1 MEKEL
6 GEIKAV
12 LKKYGQ
18 EHLLNNFENL
28 DEAHKKELLKEIKG
42 INFEL
47 VTSLYDSAKR
57 KKRTLKMKLH
67 QLIIWI
73 NLN

>member
-42 INFEL
+42 INET
-47 VTSLYDSAKR
+47 VAKFCNWR
-57 KKRTLKMKLH
+57 
-67 QLIIWI
+67 ISV
-73 NLN
+73 

>member
-28 DEAHKKELLKEIKG
+28 DEAHKKRIIKR
-42 INFEL
+42 N
-47 VTSLYDSAKR
+47 KR
-57 KKRTLKMKLH
+57 D
-67 QLIIWI
+67 
-73 NLN
+73 

>member
-28 DEAHKKELLKEIKG
+28 DDLFNSSSDI
-42 INFEL
+42 
-47 VTSLYDSAKR
+47 
-57 KKRTLKMKLH
+57 
-67 QLIIWI
+67 
-73 NLN
+73 

>member
-28 DEAHKKELLKEIKG
+28 DEAHKKELLKDNLWKIPMWRAFVK
-42 INFEL
+42 L
-47 VTSLYDSAKR
+47 VHKLR
-57 KKRTLKMKLH
+57 K
-67 QLIIWI
+67 
-73 NLN
+73 